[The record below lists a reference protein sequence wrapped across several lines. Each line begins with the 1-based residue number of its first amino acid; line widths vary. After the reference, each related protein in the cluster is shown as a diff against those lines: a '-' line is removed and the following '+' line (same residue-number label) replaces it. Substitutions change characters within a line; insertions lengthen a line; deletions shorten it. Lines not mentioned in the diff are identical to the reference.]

1 MKPILLS
8 LLLLTACA
16 SQQHVAPP
24 LPAPAPVADGATTV
38 PPPDVTATTVK
49 DVSGPTVVIMPSHT
63 LILYLSEDAYNGDV
77 QVQVTIGGANVFAK
91 PVNVTAKHALNQR
104 QVFTILGAWPN
115 KPQVTVTFSN
125 DAYGG
130 SASKDRNLYVV
141 GSIYDNVTSKVSR
154 TLCCNGS
161 WTFTP

>member
-8 LLLLTACA
+8 LLLLAACA

-24 LPAPAPVADGATTV
+24 PPAPVADGATTV

-104 QVFTILGAWPN
+104 QVFTILGAWPSR
-115 KPQVTVTFSN
+115 PQVTITFNN

-141 GSIYDNVTSKVSR
+141 GSIYDNVTSKVTR